1 MKKLLFVIAIGALT
15 NVAHAQSTVTLYGIV
30 DEGINYNSNSGGH
43 PLFNMSSGVLSGS
56 RFGLRGSEDLG
67 GGLKAL
73 FNVEGGFDA
82 TSGKSSQGGLLFGR
96 QAYVGLSNT
105 RWGSATLG
113 RQYDALVDFVGV
125 LGAADQWGGYIVAHA
140 GDIDNFNNAFR
151 SNNTVKL
158 SSANFGGLSF
168 GGTYSFGGVAGQF
181 TQNQIW
187 SLGAGYNRGPL
198 VLGVGYLN
206 ARTPSNAG
214 GLMGNNTTTSTA
226 SVVSNPIYAGFLSAN
241 TYQVAGAGAAY
252 RFGAATVGATYSN
265 IKFMNLG
272 ANGNSSFR
280 AGETATFNNAELNF
294 KYQVTPALLLG
305 AAFDYTKG
313 SSVARVNR
321 VENPGSDYY
330 QGALAADY
338 FLSKRTDVYVVG
350 VYQKASGTNSRNQN
364 AVAAINSLTA
374 SDSDRAT
381 NVRVG
386 IRHKF

>member
-1 MKKLLFVIAIGALT
+1 MKKLLFVIAIGVLT

-30 DEGINYNSNSGGH
+30 DEGINYNSNSGGN

-73 FNVEGGFDA
+73 FNVESGFDA
-82 TSGKSSQGGLLFGR
+82 TSGKFSQGGLLFGR

-113 RQYDALVDFVGV
+113 RQYDALVDFVGA

-151 SNNTVKL
+151 SNNTVKF

-187 SLGAGYNRGPL
+187 SLGAGYSHGPL

-241 TYQVAGAGAAY
+241 TYQVAGAGVAY
-252 RFGAATVGATYSN
+252 RFGSATVGATYSN
-265 IKFMNLG
+265 IKFMNLR

-313 SSVARVNR
+313 SSVAGVNR
-321 VENPGSDYY
+321 VENPGSDYF